1 MIPIWKGKISK
12 GRLELEDRRGLDDY
26 IQTRPDGEYQLI
38 LRPKPEEEK
47 SGTQQFRYLF
57 GVVYREGAGALGYT
71 VEELHEVMKR
81 RHIPI
86 KRVNHETGEVET
98 VGGSTRNMTVKKRS
112 EFIDKVRRDLA
123 EMGVN
128 TPDVSE
134 VYF

>member
-12 GRLELEDRRGLDDY
+12 GRLKLEDRRGLDDY

-47 SGTQQFRYLF
+47 SGTQQFRYLW
-57 GVVYREGAGALGYT
+57 GVIYQHGSESLGYT
-71 VEELHEVMKR
+71 KEELHEEMKKIF
-81 RHIPI
+81 IPI
-86 KRVNHETGEVET
+86 QIKHPKTGERVT
-98 VGGSTRNMTVKKRS
+98 VGGSTTGMSIKERS
-112 EFIDKVRRDLA
+112 EFIDKVRRQLA